1 MTNFEDLDLKQEL
14 LRALRSM
21 EFFEPTEVQS
31 KTIPL
36 ALDGKNVIVRSK
48 TGSGKTG
55 AFLIPIIQRLTR
67 DDVQSAL
74 VIAPT
79 RELAMQVHK
88 VAVSMVRGTG
98 LSATVVY
105 GGASIENQIRNIKQ
119 GTNIVIGTPGRIM
132 DLMERRELV
141 FKNLKYLVLDEA
153 DIMLDMGF
161 IEDIEFII
169 SRLPRE
175 KQMMLFSATIPEP
188 IERLA
193 RKYMKNASKVSIG
206 KEEEPTVETI
216 FHSYAVS
223 GEYSKIATLLAYI
236 TEYNPTKAIIFSHTK
251 RGADILYDVLMQHGF
266 DSQVIH
272 GDLTQAQRER
282 SLSGFRETARF
293 LIATNVAARGL
304 DITDVSDVI
313 NFDVPEDPY
322 VYIHRV
328 GRSARMGAT
337 GNAMTIIHDS
347 ENSLIRD
354 IENTANIRMSKVEL
368 NREPFR
374 DVQFNYTH
382 RKYQQEHRQT
392 QNRGGSGGRSRRP
405 SRGRNNYS
413 YARR

>member
-1 MTNFEDLDLKQEL
+1 MTNFEDMNLRQEL
-14 LRALRSM
+14 LESLRSM
-21 EFFEPTEVQS
+21 NFLEPTEVQE

-36 ALDGKNVIVRSK
+36 ALEGRDVIVRSK

-55 AFLIPIIQRLTR
+55 AFLIPIIQRLR
-67 DDVQSAL
+67 KSDAQNAL
-74 VIAPT
+74 IIAPT

-88 VAVSMVRGTG
+88 VAVSMVRRTG
-98 LSATVVY
+98 LNATVVY
-105 GGASIENQIRNIKQ
+105 GGASIENQIRNLKN
-119 GTNIVIGTPGRIM
+119 GTNIVIGTPGRII
-132 DLMERRELV
+132 DLMERGELR
-141 FKNLKYLVLDEA
+141 FRDLKHLVLDEA

-161 IEDIEFII
+161 IEDIEMII
-169 SRLPRE
+169 SKLPKV

-193 RKYMKNASKVSIG
+193 RKYMHKPAKVSIG
-206 KEEEPTVETI
+206 SEERLTVETI

-223 GEYSKIATLLAYI
+223 GNYSKIATLLAYI

-266 DSQVIH
+266 DAQVIH

-282 SLSGFRETARF
+282 SLSGFRETAKF

-347 ENSLIRD
+347 ELNLIRE
-354 IENTANIRMSKVEL
+354 IEDSANIRMSKVEL

-374 DVQFNYTH
+374 NVQFNYTH

-392 QNRGGSGGRSRRP
+392 SRQGNNGPRRQ
-405 SRGRNNYS
+405 SGRNRRNYS
-413 YARR
+413 YARRY